1 MYSKLVHSSNAISPI
16 VSIPSGSDMLF
27 RRGLTEIGYTDGKY
41 YLIDY
46 SADEGTYLR
55 EVPAEY
61 NDIFEKICEKQIES
75 DYDFYSEDYE
85 YEENVIYDY
94 SA

>member
-1 MYSKLVHSSNAISPI
+1 
-16 VSIPSGSDMLF
+16 MLF
-27 RRGLTEIGYTDGKY
+27 RRGLTEICYTDGKY

-46 SADEGTYLR
+46 SSDEGTLLT

-61 NDIFEKICEKQIES
+61 NSVFEKICERYRES
-75 DYDFYSEDYE
+75 TYDFNFEGNE
-85 YEENVIYDY
+85 YEEHDEDVIYDY